1 MRGTIMT
8 IGGAAAAGAL
18 AWAAVWRRWRAESG
32 RLTRQLAET
41 AERPEGRVRLA
52 SLSSTPELVRRYF
65 RVALREGSPC
75 VRTARIVQMGEFR
88 GKETADTRTGWQPF
102 EARQLF
108 GTGPPGFVWDARIS
122 VTPLGAVWVR
132 DSYVA
137 GSASLRAALF
147 GLIPVASA
155 ADGPELRAGALQRY
169 LAESVWFP
177 TALLP
182 SDRLSWSAIDASH
195 ARATL
200 RDGETAV
207 SLDFEFGPGG
217 EIVGTS
223 TPSRP
228 RSSGKGRYE
237 YLPWGGRYQRY
248 AERGGMRVPLES
260 DVYWV
265 VNGKEQPYYRGR
277 NLEIVYGD

>member
-1 MRGTIMT
+1 MILGS
-8 IGGAAAAGAL
+8 AAAAGTL
-18 AWAAVWRRWRAESG
+18 AWLTAARRWRAKTDV
-32 RLTRQLAET
+32 LIRQVKEATAVPPGGVDLA
-41 AERPEGRVRLA
+41 A
-52 SLSSTPELVRRYF
+52 LSSLPEPVRRYF
-65 RVALREGSPC
+65 HVVLRDGRPQ

-88 GKETADTRTGWQPF
+88 SKETADTEAGWQPF

-108 GTGPPGFVWDARIS
+108 SICSPGFVWDARIS

-137 GSASLRAALF
+137 RSASLRAALF
-147 GLIPVASA
+147 GLLPVASA
-155 ADGPELRAGALQRY
+155 GDAPELRAGALQRY

-182 SDRLSWSAIDASH
+182 SDRLGWSAIDASH

-200 RDGETAV
+200 KDGEVAV
-207 SLDFEFGPGG
+207 SLDFEFGLGG
-217 EIVGTS
+217 EIVGAS

-228 RSSGKGRYE
+228 RALGKGRYE
-237 YLPWGGRYQRY
+237 YRNWGGRYQRY
-248 AERGGMRVPLES
+248 EERGGMRVPLES

-277 NLEIVYGD
+277 NLEIVYED